1 MSAQTSVRVL
11 VGALALIFCAENSKS
26 AGAEKPFCIE
36 VIDSASGRGVP
47 LVELETMDNQLYVT
61 DSAGRAAFSEPGQMG
76 VPVWFSMRSHGYE
89 FPLDGFG
96 MTGMRFTPRA
106 GEKAV
111 VKAKR
116 LNIAERIVRLTGPG
130 IYRDSVLLGEKVPLA
145 EPLGSGGVVGQD
157 SVQTAIYKGR
167 IFWLWGDTMRL
178 SYPLG
183 NFRSACAWSELP
195 GKGGL
200 PPGHSDADRIV
211 GATLGLPPSQGV
223 DFHYYTGK
231 DGFAKEMC
239 PLEKKEGVVWLF
251 GLCVVRDDAGAE
263 KLVAHYA
270 RRGGL
275 VKLFEHGI
283 AVFNDKTEIFER
295 AATLLLEEK
304 WRYPRGRAT
313 PVREGDTDYIYF
325 GEAGLC
331 IRVPARMK
339 DVLDPASYE
348 AWTCAVPGSRRGNEA
363 GQLRAEERPARLLT
377 SAATEFVP
385 RRRADGTLDFAWRKD
400 AAPIESQDEAKWLK
414 VGAIKP
420 EECRVTPEDVA
431 TKQRVTLHEGS
442 VCWNEFRKRWVLIAV
457 QHFGKPSFLGEVWY
471 AESAAP
477 TGPWKRAVKIV
488 THDRYSFYN
497 PAQHAFFDVDGGRL
511 IHFEGTYSHTF
522 SGRENRTPHYDYN
535 QILYRLDLADP
546 RLREAQE

>member
-1 MSAQTSVRVL
+1 MSAFTSLRVVAAAL
-11 VGALALIFCAENSKS
+11 VLIFCAEKC
-26 AGAEKPFCIE
+26 GADDKPFAIE
-36 VIDSASGRGVP
+36 VVDAATGRGVP

-61 DSAGRAAFSEPGQMG
+61 DSAGRVAFSEAGQMG

-89 FPLDGFG
+89 FPFDGFG
-96 MTGMRFTPRA
+96 MTGQRFTPRA
-106 GEKAV
+106 GEKV
-111 VKAKR
+111 IVKAKR

-130 IYRDSVLLGEKVPLA
+130 IYRDSVMLGEKVPLL

-183 NFRSACAWSELP
+183 NFRTACAWSELP
-195 GKGGL
+195 GKTGL
-200 PPGHSDADRIV
+200 PPMQGAD
-211 GATLGLPPSQGV
+211 L
-223 DFHYYTGK
+223 HYFTGK

-263 KLVAHYA
+263 RLIAHYA
-270 RRGGL
+270 RRSGL
-275 VKLFEHGI
+275 EKMFEHGI
-283 AVFNDKTEIFER
+283 AVWNDTTEIFER
-295 AATLLLEEK
+295 AATLPLDET
-304 WRYPRGRAT
+304 WRFPRGRAT
-313 PVREGDTDYIYF
+313 PVREGGTDYIYF

-348 AWTCAVPGSRRGNEA
+348 AWTCAGKI
-363 GQLRAEERPARLLT
+363 
-377 SAATEFVP
+377 VP
-385 RRRADGTLDFAWRKD
+385 RRSPDGTLDFAWRKD
-400 AAPIESQDEAKWLK
+400 AAPVESQDEARWLK
-414 VGAIKP
+414 LGAIKP

-442 VCWNEFRKRWVLIAV
+442 VCWNESRKRWVLIAV
-457 QHFGKPSFLGEVWY
+457 QHGGKPSFLGEVWY
-471 AESAAP
+471 AESTAP

-497 PAQHAFFDVDGGRL
+497 PAQHAFFDEDGGHT
-511 IHFEGTYSHTF
+511 IYFEGTYSFTF
-522 SGRENRTPHYDYN
+522 SGRANRTPHYDYN

-546 RLREAQE
+546 RLRGAQE

>member
-1 MSAQTSVRVL
+1 MSQQPKFFPDSIAAPNHPLRRAARSIARF
-11 VGALALIFCAENSKS
+11 ALALAACAAHG
-26 AGAEKPFCIE
+26 AGAEKPFCVE
-36 VIDSASGRGVP
+36 VLDAATGRGVP
-47 LVELETMDNQLYVT
+47 MVELETMDNQLYVT
-61 DSAGRAAFSEPGQMG
+61 DSAGRVAFSEPGQMG
-76 VPVWFSMRSHGYE
+76 VPVWFSLRSHGYE
-89 FPLDGFG
+89 FPTDGFG

-106 GEKAV
+106 GETAV

-145 EPLGSGGVVGQD
+145 EPLGTGGVVGQD

-167 IFWLWGDTMRL
+167 LFWLWGDTMRL

-183 NFRSACAWSELP
+183 NFRTACAWSELP

-200 PPGHSDADRIV
+200 RPE
-211 GATLGLPPSQGV
+211 QGV
-223 DFHYYTGK
+223 DFHYFTGK

-251 GLCVVRDDAGAE
+251 GLCVVRDDAGGE
-263 KLVAHYA
+263 RLIAHYA

-283 AVFNDKTEIFER
+283 AVFNDEKEIFER
-295 AATLLLEEK
+295 AATLPIEEK

-325 GEAGLC
+325 GDAGLC
-331 IRVPARMK
+331 IRVPARLK
-339 DVLDPASYE
+339 DALDPASYE
-348 AWTCAVPGSRRGNEA
+348 AWTCAGK
-363 GQLRAEERPARLLT
+363 L
-377 SAATEFVP
+377 VP
-385 RRRADGTLDFAWRKD
+385 RRLPEGTLDFAWRKD
-400 AAPIESQDEAKWLK
+400 AGPIESQDEAKWLK
-414 VGAIKP
+414 LGVMKP
-420 EECRVTPEDVA
+420 EECRVTPEDVE
-431 TKQRVTLHEGS
+431 TKKRVTLHEGS
-442 VCWNEFRKRWVLIAV
+442 VRWNEFRKRWVLIAV
-457 QHFGKPSFLGEVWY
+457 QQGGKQSFLGEVWY

-477 TGPWKRAVKIV
+477 TGPWKRVVKIV

-497 PAQHAFFDVDGGRL
+497 PAQHAFFDGDRGRL
-511 IHFEGTYSHTF
+511 IHFEGTYSFTF
-522 SGRENRTPHYDYN
+522 SGRTQRTPHYDYN

-546 RLREAQE
+546 RLRGAQE

>member
-1 MSAQTSVRVL
+1 LTLSPLRD
-11 VGALALIFCAENSKS
+11 ALAGMIVPKAAGGFLTVLALLFCEAHGET
-26 AGAEKPFCIE
+26 AAKPFAIE
-36 VIDSASGRGVP
+36 VVDAATGRGVP
-47 LVELETMDNQLYVT
+47 MVEFETMDNQIYVT
-61 DSAGRAAFSEPGQMG
+61 DSAGRVAFSEPGQMG

-89 FPLDGFG
+89 FPIDGFG
-96 MTGMRFTPRA
+96 MTGQRFTPRA

-116 LNIAERIVRLTGPG
+116 LNIAERVVRLTGPG
-130 IYRDSVLLGEKVPLA
+130 IYRDSVMLGEAVPLA
-145 EPLGSGGVVGQD
+145 EPLMNGGVVGQD
-157 SVQTAIYKGR
+157 SVQTAIYRGR

-183 NFRSACAWSELP
+183 NFRTACAWSELR

-200 PPGHSDADRIV
+200 PPSLGAD
-211 GATLGLPPSQGV
+211 L
-223 DFHYYTGK
+223 HYYVGK

-239 PLEKKEGVVWLF
+239 PLERKEGVVWLF
-251 GLCVVRDDAGAE
+251 GLCVVRDEGGE
-263 KLVAHYA
+263 ERLVAHYS

-275 VKLFEHGI
+275 TKELEHGI
-283 AVFNDKTEIFER
+283 AVFNDGKEIFER
-295 AATLLLEEK
+295 AATLPPEEK
-304 WRYPRGRAT
+304 WRHPRGRAT
-313 PVREGDTDYIYF
+313 AVREGDVDYIYF
-325 GEAGLC
+325 GDAALC

-348 AWTCAVPGSRRGNEA
+348 AWTCAGK
-363 GQLRAEERPARLLT
+363 L
-377 SAATEFVP
+377 VP
-385 RRRADGTLDFAWRKD
+385 RRTAEGALDFAWRKD
-400 AAPIESQDEAKWLK
+400 APPIESEDEAKWLK
-414 VGAIKP
+414 TGAIKA
-420 EECRVTPEDVA
+420 EECRATPEDVA

-457 QHFGKPSFLGEVWY
+457 QQFGKSSFLGEVWY
-471 AESAAP
+471 AESTAP

-497 PAQHAFFDVDGGRL
+497 PAQHAFFDEDGGRT
-511 IHFEGTYSHTF
+511 IYFEGTYSHTF

-546 RLREAQE
+546 RLREAQ

>member
-1 MSAQTSVRVL
+1 MERRSPEFDSILRVKVTRDAVRFAKSVRVFA
-11 VGALALIFCAENSKS
+11 VALALIF
-26 AGAEKPFCIE
+26 GAAKGAAQEKPFGIQ
-36 VIDSASGRGVP
+36 VIDSVTGRGVP
-47 LVELETMDNQLYVT
+47 AVELETMDNQLYVT
-61 DSAGRAAFSEPGQMG
+61 DSAGRVAFSEPGQMG

-89 FPLDGFG
+89 FPFDGFG
-96 MTGMRFTPRA
+96 MTGARLTPNA
-106 GEKAV
+106 GGRAV

-183 NFRSACAWSELP
+183 NFRTACAWSDLP
-195 GKGGL
+195 AKGGL
-200 PPGHSDADRIV
+200 PPE
-211 GATLGLPPSQGV
+211 QGV
-223 DFHYYTGK
+223 DLHYFTGK

-251 GLCVVRDDAGAE
+251 GLCVVRDDAGE
-263 KLVAHYA
+263 ERLIAHYA

-275 VKLFEHGI
+275 VKLFEHGM
-283 AVFNDKTEIFER
+283 AVFNDQTDIFER
-295 AATLLLEEK
+295 AVTLPLDEK

-348 AWTCAVPGSRRGNEA
+348 AWTCAGKLVP
-363 GQLRAEERPARLLT
+363 Q
-377 SAATEFVP
+377 
-385 RRRADGTLDFAWRKD
+385 RRADGTLDFAWRKD
-400 AAPIESQDEAKWLK
+400 AGPIESQDEAKWLK
-414 VGAIKP
+414 LGAIKP
-420 EECRVTPEDVA
+420 AECRVTPEDVA
-431 TKQRVTLHEGS
+431 TKQRVILHEGS

-457 QHFGKPSFLGEVWY
+457 QHGGKQSFLGEVWY
-471 AESAAP
+471 AESVAP

-497 PAQHAFFDVDGGRL
+497 PAQHAFFDEDGGRK
-511 IHFEGTYSHTF
+511 IYFEGTYSHTF

-546 RLREAQE
+546 RLKGAQE